1 MPPPAATIHFTPNP
15 SQGKGSDLLM
25 SQSDYNAM
33 GGNAGQHYGHHH
45 SSIDFKANTAAYESI
60 NSQFNAASFASP
72 QVNIPTLAIP
82 KKKKKKK
89 LILRK
94 RNEAAE
100 SDVTGA

>member
-1 MPPPAATIHFTPNP
+1 M
-15 SQGKGSDLLM
+15 G
-25 SQSDYNAM
+25 QSDYNVM

-100 SDVTGA
+100 SGAIGD